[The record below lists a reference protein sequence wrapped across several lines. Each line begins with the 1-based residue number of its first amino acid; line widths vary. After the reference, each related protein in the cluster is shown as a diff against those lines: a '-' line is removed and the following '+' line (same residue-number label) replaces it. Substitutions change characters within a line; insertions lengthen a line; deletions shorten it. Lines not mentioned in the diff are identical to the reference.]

1 MSSPPSDGK
10 PLDSYAT
17 LTLRFEPSGEAL
29 VGDFDTGASVTAISY
44 EWLVQH
50 GVIEPS
56 PHFARGVRLP
66 DRQFTFA
73 VVELKARL
81 VAEASVTEPAVAR
94 VWAVRDLADSPFG
107 SHSGGLRNGR
117 QPCTT
122 RRDIR
127 CLS

>member
-1 MSSPPSDGK
+1 MSSPPSEGK

-44 EWLVQH
+44 GWLVQH

-81 VAEASVTEPAVAR
+81 VAGASAAEPAVAR
-94 VWAVRDLADSPFG
+94 VWAVLDFADSPFG
-107 SHSGGLRNGR
+107 IHSRGLRNGWR
-117 QPCTT
+117 PRAT
-122 RRDIR
+122 RPDIR